1 MPRNGLTKGGRDDDA
16 TQGSG
21 QATGKATLAPA
32 GAARAAGEA
41 DAAATG
47 PSYRRLS
54 DPRELQALAHPVRLG
69 IMELLT
75 VSGPLTAT
83 ELADRLD
90 ETPANCSWHLRKLAE
105 HAFVEEAGGGI
116 GRQRPWRVRS
126 VGLAWDDADATPTEL
141 RAGRALE
148 ELLLQRQVTRYHQA
162 RAQLHDD
169 GDREW
174 AEAASSTQSASWLT
188 VDELDELNN
197 EIQGI
202 LERYADRLTDPGKRP
217 AGSRLCELV
226 AWGAP
231 LLLPGVAA
239 VPDATEAPGDE
250 AGATAS

>member
-1 MPRNGLTKGGRDDDA
+1 MPTRKGARGDDA
-16 TQGSG
+16 TQGTG
-21 QATGKATLAPA
+21 QTAGEAALAPA
-32 GAARAAGEA
+32 GDQEA
-41 DAAATG
+41 SREGA
-47 PSYRRLS
+47 PYRRLS

-126 VGLAWDDADATPTEL
+126 IGLAWDDADATPGEL

-148 ELLLQRQVTRYHQA
+148 EMLLQRQVTRYQQA
-162 RAQLHDD
+162 RTQLVDD
-169 GDREW
+169 GDRDW
-174 AEAASSTQSASWLT
+174 AAAAASTQHASWLT
-188 VDELDELNN
+188 AEELDALNL
-197 EIQGI
+197 EVRAV
-202 LERYADRLTDPGKRP
+202 LERYADRLIDPAKRP

-231 LLLPGVAA
+231 LLLAGVEA
-239 VPDATEAPGDE
+239 VPASADAESTVD
-250 AGATAS
+250 AS